1 MATKILGNALTQFFL
16 LGRTRRE
23 CAIIIK
29 KKKKSADSAAFA
41 DRRAGVKL
49 AIGQRRRA
57 SGWFDRTREKG
68 IMERSKLRFG
78 INYDNSP
85 IKRRINVK
93 QEPF

>member
-1 MATKILGNALTQFFL
+1 MTTKILENALTQFFL
-16 LGRTRRE
+16 LRRTRRE
-23 CAIIIK
+23 CAIII

-68 IMERSKLRFG
+68 IMERTKLRFG
-78 INYDNSP
+78 VNYDNSP
-85 IKRRINVK
+85 MKRRINVK

>member
-1 MATKILGNALTQFFL
+1 MTTKILENALTQFFL

-29 KKKKSADSAAFA
+29 KKSADSAAFA
-41 DRRAGVKL
+41 DRRASVKL

-68 IMERSKLRFG
+68 IMERTKLRFG
-78 INYDNSP
+78 VNYDNSP
-85 IKRRINVK
+85 MKRRINVK